1 MHRTATLFAGGGG
14 ACGRG
19 FDKADL
25 WRAMT
30 ARHGRHGH
38 HAGAWGGGFGPFPF
52 GPGGPGR
59 RGKARRGDVRTAVLL
74 LLAEEPR
81 NGYQLMQEIEQRS
94 GGAWRPSAGSIYPA
108 IQLLEDEGLV
118 RSEDDGGRT
127 LLHLTDAG
135 RDAVAA
141 RDAEQPAPWE
151 QMADDVGDDVRAMW
165 GTFREIASALAQIT
179 QTGSEGQR
187 AEARRLLAE
196 TRRRLYLMLAD
207 GGEEQERK

>member
-1 MHRTATLFAGGGG
+1 MGG
-14 ACGRG
+14 
-19 FDKADL
+19 
-25 WRAMT
+25 
-30 ARHGRHGH
+30 
-38 HAGAWGGGFGPFPF
+38 FPF

-94 GGAWRPSAGSIYPA
+94 DGAWRPSAGSMYPA
-108 IQLLEDEGLV
+108 IQQLEDEGLV

-135 RDAVAA
+135 REAVEA

-151 QMADDVGDDVRAMW
+151 QMADDVTDEVRAMW
-165 GTFREIASALAQIT
+165 GTFREIASALVQIT
-179 QTGSEGQR
+179 QTGTDAQR
-187 AEARRLLAE
+187 AEARRLLAD
-196 TRRRLYLMLAD
+196 TRRALYLMLAD
-207 GGEEQERK
+207 GGEEQRG